1 MRVFDLFTE
10 AEPNLAQ
17 AVRDLAR
24 ANRIPNPD
32 KIMVGQKINL
42 PNGTTYTVAAGD
54 TLSGIASGQYK
65 GAEPATAQTS
75 VRAGP
80 NPNISPDTRQRA
92 QTTISKPTSVPTPSP
107 SPAVGGSEQPIAAV
121 VQSGP
126 GYVDVTTAD
135 GQVQRRQ
142 GVRNWRNNNP
152 GNIIK
157 GAWAQSKGAI
167 GDDGRFAVFPT
178 LEMGQ
183 QAKHD
188 LLFAP
193 GSKYAKLSISA
204 AMNRYAPPSENNT
217 EAYIQKIVQATGANP
232 ETPLSQLSGTQRD
245 ALLKTISSVEG
256 FKVGQ
261 IKTIDQPLKADIHE
275 DDNPEDIVKLDVPL
289 LLRIMEYSKEDA
301 ETDMDL
307 HHVVDKLIDLSAGGE
322 TLDMNNYNEIVG
334 SVTEADAPAEKLVKD
349 ITYNPD
355 ADNEP
360 ASYKITKD
368 VVAAA
373 NGMPRVRYVIK
384 TADGQQVGP
393 SFDSRETASSY
404 VRKLDKGDVTEG
416 YGRYWCSTDKRWKER
431 KGPKQSRG

>member
-24 ANRIPNPD
+24 VNRIPNPD
-32 KIMVGQKINL
+32 RIMVGQKINL

-65 GAEPATAQTS
+65 GTAPGTPQSSIRAEPNT
-75 VRAGP
+75 
-80 NPNISPDTRQRA
+80 NIRPDTRQRA
-92 QTTISKPTSVPTPSP
+92 QTAVPKPTPAPT
-107 SPAVGGSEQPIAAV
+107 VGGEEQPIAAV

-126 GYVDVTTAD
+126 GYVDVKTAD

-193 GSKYAKLSISA
+193 GSKYAKLSIAA

-217 EAYIQKIVQATGANP
+217 QAYIQKIVQATGADP
-232 ETPLSQLSGTQRD
+232 ETPLSQLSSTQRD
-245 ALLKTISSVEG
+245 AFLKTINSVEG

-261 IKTIDQPLKADIHE
+261 IKTVDQPLKADIHE
-275 DDNPEDIVKLDVPL
+275 DDNPEDVVKLDIPL

-307 HHVVDKLIDLSAGGE
+307 HHVVDKLVDLSASGE
-322 TLDMNNYNEIVG
+322 TLDMNNYNEIMG
-334 SVTEADAPAEKLVKD
+334 SVTEADASAEKLVKD
-349 ITYNPD
+349 IQYNPD
-355 ADNEP
+355 ADKEP
-360 ASYKITKD
+360 AGHKITKD

-373 NGMPRVRYVIK
+373 NGMPRIRYVIK

-404 VRKLDKGDVTEG
+404 VRRLDQGDITEG
-416 YGRYWCSTDKRWKER
+416 HGRYWCSTDKRWKER